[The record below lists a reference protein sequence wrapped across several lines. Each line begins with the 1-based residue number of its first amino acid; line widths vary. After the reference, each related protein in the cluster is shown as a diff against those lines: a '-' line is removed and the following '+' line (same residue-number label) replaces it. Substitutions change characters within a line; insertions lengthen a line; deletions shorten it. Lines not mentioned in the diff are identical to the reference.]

1 MLANE
6 AWNIAALFLAT
17 GGFMGDRSM
26 PAQRLER
33 SSPALTGTVVCV
45 VCKAVY
51 APSPLHEYLLQ
62 APAVALESAFM
73 SMCRFCFRCR
83 RPACPGCWDD
93 VHGVCGACS
102 LETGLSFR
110 SNAPPLDGALPP
122 APSRQPLPARSEP
135 MAAPLFCVQSG
146 RFHELTPP
154 SSEERVAALKKSADP
169 EMIDEVPTQVPV
181 ALKLAKV
188 AKPASPFD
196 IDVVETRPEVPKRVV
211 VWGEQVL
218 TFFAF
223 IFVLTITL
231 LILLAVLSD
240 RANAM
245 IAGILHVDIRAEIEY
260 LWRLIG
266 HH

>member
-1 MLANE
+1 MACVGPVLWKLVCLSAQMLLLSM
-6 AWNIAALFLAT
+6 ALC
-17 GGFMGDRSM
+17 R
-26 PAQRLER
+26 Q
-33 SSPALTGTVVCV
+33 
-45 VCKAVY
+45 
-51 APSPLHEYLLQ
+51 LL
-62 APAVALESAFM
+62 
-73 SMCRFCFRCR
+73 
-83 RPACPGCWDD
+83 
-93 VHGVCGACS
+93 
-102 LETGLSFR
+102 LST
-110 SNAPPLDGALPP
+110 P
-122 APSRQPLPARSEP
+122 
-135 MAAPLFCVQSG
+135 C
-146 RFHELTPP
+146 LTPP